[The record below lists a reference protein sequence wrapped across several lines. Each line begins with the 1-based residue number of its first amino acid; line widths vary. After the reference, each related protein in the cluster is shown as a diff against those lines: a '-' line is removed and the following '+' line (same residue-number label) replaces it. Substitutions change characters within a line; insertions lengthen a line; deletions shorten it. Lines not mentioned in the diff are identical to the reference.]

1 MAFYEDKTITP
12 SQLVLGDPSLMVTEK
27 VTILRASGTAL
38 ALTAGHLM
46 GKITKGAITV
56 GAAVAAGALT
66 DGANTGAGTCTKDG
80 DTPNLTGVQLG
91 AYLIR
96 VTRAYA
102 AGDGGGDAVA
112 GAYEVFDPEGYYLG
126 SGTIGDIW
134 AKQIKF
140 ALAEDEAGGTKFV
153 VGDAFTITV
162 TQDAGSGYLTE
173 FDPAAVDGSE
183 IPYGILLNDVTV
195 PTTGEATGSYVYL
208 NGKFNQNAVT
218 AKSGVTVA
226 NHKDALRAIGIYLV
240 DQTDEI

>member
-56 GAAVAAGALT
+56 GAAVAAGAGEA
-66 DGANTGAGTCTKDG
+66 GANTGKGTCTKDAT
-80 DTPNLTGVQLG
+80 TPNLTGVQLG

-96 VTRAYA
+96 VTRAYVSE
-102 AGDGGGDAVA
+102 GTVA
-112 GAYEVFDPEGYYLG
+112 GAYEVFDPEGDYLG
-126 SGTIGDIW
+126 SGTIGDTW

-140 ALAEDEAGGTKFV
+140 VLAEAESGDKFV

-162 TQDAGSGYLTE
+162 TQAAGSGYLTE

-218 AKSGVTVA
+218 AKSGVTVV

>member
-56 GAAVAAGALT
+56 GDAVPAGALAG
-66 DGANTGAGTCTKDG
+66 GANTGTGTCTKDES
-80 DTPNLTGVQLG
+80 TPNLAGVQLG

-96 VTRAYA
+96 VTRAYVA
-102 AGDGGGDAVA
+102 ADGGEEAVD
-112 GAYEVFDPEGYYLG
+112 GAYEVFDPEGDYLG
-126 SGTIGDIW
+126 SGTIGDTW

-140 ALAEDEAGGTKFV
+140 VLAEDGATKFV

-162 TQDAGSGYLTE
+162 TQAAGSGYLTE

-195 PTTGEATGSYVYL
+195 PTDGEATGSYVYL

-226 NHKDALRAIGIYLV
+226 NYKDALRAIGIYLV

>member
-12 SQLVLGDPSLMVTEK
+12 SQLVLGDPSQMLTEK

-46 GKITKGAITV
+46 GKITKGAISV
-56 GAAVAAGALT
+56 AAAVAAGAGT
-66 DGANTGAGTCTKDG
+66 SGANTGTGTCTKDAT
-80 DTPNLTGVQLG
+80 TPNLTGAQLG

-96 VTRAYA
+96 VTRAYVA
-102 AGDGGGDAVA
+102 EGTVA
-112 GAYEVFDPEGYYLG
+112 GAYEVFDPEGDYLG
-126 SGTIGDIW
+126 SGTIGDTW

-140 ALAEDEAGGTKFV
+140 VLAEAGATKFI

-162 TQDAGSGYLTE
+162 SQAAGSGYLTE

-183 IPYGILLNDVTV
+183 TPYGILLNDVTV
-195 PTTGEATGSYVYL
+195 ATTGESTGNYVYL

>member
-27 VTILRASGTAL
+27 VTILRASGIAL

-56 GAAVAAGALT
+56 GAAVAAGALAG
-66 DGANTGAGTCTKDG
+66 GANTGTGTCTKDV
-80 DTPNLTGVQLG
+80 DTPNLAGVQLG

-96 VTRAYA
+96 VTREYVE
-102 AGDGGGDAVA
+102 AGTVA
-112 GAYEVFDPEGYYLG
+112 GAYEVFDPEGDYLG
-126 SGTIGDIW
+126 SGTIGDTW
-134 AKQIKF
+134 EKQIKF
-140 ALAEDEAGGTKFV
+140 ELAEAEADGTKFV

-162 TQDAGSGYLTE
+162 TQAAGSGYLTE

-195 PTTGEATGSYVYL
+195 PTDGEATGSYVYL

-226 NHKDALRAIGIYLV
+226 NYKDALRAIGIYLV